1 MLEMKKHPK
10 VPISPPVLRKKGGK
24 QLIWK
29 LNCSIIFSNTLKGGD
44 KSHSVASLSGMFRVL
59 AQKMKD
65 TRCDEEIE
73 PAASSDK
80 FASATVVADSPSQN
94 TCLVFKMEGIA

>member
-1 MLEMKKHPK
+1 
-10 VPISPPVLRKKGGK
+10 
-24 QLIWK
+24 
-29 LNCSIIFSNTLKGGD
+29 
-44 KSHSVASLSGMFRVL
+44 MFRVL

-80 FASATVVADSPSQN
+80 FASATVVADCPSQN